1 MKLQKRE
8 QGREGTLLRLIQ
20 VPSLAIHRLKRLKEK
35 ERTRKMRKKRKTE
48 KVGED
53 VSEEE
58 EESTDSEGEEH
69 PALEPALEQ
78 DVAAT
83 STANSEMERA
93 SRVVDEALSS
103 TKPQTDKNVT
113 EEDSSKVETTPLKK
127 YLNTAEDSE
136 SEEVSEE
143 DGEEGNLWGAILGP
157 KKIN

>member
-48 KVGED
+48 RVDED
-53 VSEEE
+53 ASEEE
-58 EESTDSEGEEH
+58 EEQS
-69 PALEPALEQ
+69 ALEPALEQ

-127 YLNTAEDSE
+127 DLDNAEDSE

>member
-48 KVGED
+48 KVGE
-53 VSEEE
+53 EE
-58 EESTDSEGEEH
+58 EESTDSEEEEH
-69 PALEPALEQ
+69 PASEPALEQ
-78 DVAAT
+78 DVATT

-103 TKPQTDKNVT
+103 TKQQTDKNVAG
-113 EEDSSKVETTPLKK
+113 EDSSKVETTPLKK
-127 YLNTAEDSE
+127 DLDTAEDSE

-157 KKIN
+157 KQNH